1 MSDEIIIAF
10 VLSAVQMAFF
20 LWVKTSISRVD
31 KTADELIAFKLLVAD
46 HYVKQTQL
54 DAHMDRLDKSL
65 DEIKAMIERLT
76 LRKAG

>member
-76 LRKAG
+76 LRNAS

>member
-1 MSDEIIIAF
+1 MNDQIIIVF
-10 VLSAVQMAFF
+10 VLSIVQMAFF
-20 LWVKTSISRVD
+20 LWVKTSISRMD
-31 KTADELIAFKLLVAD
+31 KTADALIAFKLLVAD

-76 LRKAG
+76 LRNSN